1 MRIAIDF
8 DGTIVEHRYQR
19 IGKEI
24 PFAIAT
30 LKQLQTERHLLV
42 LWTVREGK
50 LLDEA
55 VDFCRKRGLEFYAV
69 NANHPEEEVRNDMTS
84 PCRKVVADLYID
96 DLNVGKLPDWGAI
109 YEMIHNRWS
118 YERYL
123 NEIHGFEKQ
132 KKISIWKR
140 IFR

>member
-8 DGTIVEHRYQR
+8 DGTIVEHRYPR

-55 VDFCRKRGLEFYAV
+55 VDFCRKRGLEIYAV

>member
-8 DGTIVEHRYQR
+8 DGTIVEHRYPR

-123 NEIHGFEKQ
+123 NDIHGFEKQ

>member
-8 DGTIVEHRYQR
+8 DGTIVELRYPR

>member
-8 DGTIVEHRYQR
+8 DGTIVEHRYPR

-109 YEMIHNRWS
+109 YEMINNRWS

>member
-8 DGTIVEHRYQR
+8 DGTIVEHRYPR

-84 PCRKVVADLYID
+84 PCRKVMADLYID